1 MIPAR
6 ESLIRATVGGREFT
20 LIAPERPDDVV
31 RTAERAGADDRGYWA
46 HLWPSAVTLAEW
58 VATTSLLAPGSRV
71 LEIGCG
77 LGLVSLAAAARGCE
91 VTATDV
97 NIEALS
103 VLARSAAA
111 HHLSVRTARLDWR
124 DPPPSDLEADMIL
137 GADVLYDPRDHA
149 PIARLIARLNSP
161 ACLTDPMRA
170 NSVGFESAAE
180 RESLRVWQTRT
191 DSGRLLLVQPG
202 GS

>member
-20 LIAPERPDDVV
+20 LIAPERPDDLV
-31 RTAERAGADDRGYWA
+31 RAAEQSGADGRGYWA

-58 VATTSLLAPGSRV
+58 VTTTSLLAPGSRV
-71 LEIGCG
+71 LEVGCG
-77 LGLVSLAAAARGCE
+77 LGLVSLAAAARGCD
-91 VTATDV
+91 VIATDV
-97 NIEALS
+97 NAEALEL
-103 VLARSAAA
+103 LARSAAEN
-111 HHLSVRTARLDWR
+111 HLALRTVRLDWR
-124 DPPPSDLEADMIL
+124 DPPPSNIQADMIL

-149 PIARLIARLNSP
+149 PIARLIARLNCP

-180 RESLRVWQTRT
+180 QQALRVWQTRT

-202 GS
+202 GT

>member
-1 MIPAR
+1 MSPAH
-6 ESLIRATVGGREFT
+6 ESVVRAAVGGREFT
-20 LIAPERPDDVV
+20 LIAPERPDELV
-31 RTAERAGADDRGYWA
+31 RAAEQSGSDDRGYWA

-58 VATTSLLAPGSRV
+58 VTTTSLLAPGSRV

-77 LGLVSLAAAARGCE
+77 LGLVSLAAAARGCD

-97 NIEALS
+97 NAEALEL
-103 VLARSAAA
+103 LARSAAGNR
-111 HHLSVRTARLDWR
+111 LSVRTARLDWR
-124 DPPPSDLEADMIL
+124 DPPPSDLEAEMLL

-149 PIARLIARLNSP
+149 PIARLIARMNCP

-180 RESLRVWQTRT
+180 AEGLRVWQTRS

-202 GS
+202 DS